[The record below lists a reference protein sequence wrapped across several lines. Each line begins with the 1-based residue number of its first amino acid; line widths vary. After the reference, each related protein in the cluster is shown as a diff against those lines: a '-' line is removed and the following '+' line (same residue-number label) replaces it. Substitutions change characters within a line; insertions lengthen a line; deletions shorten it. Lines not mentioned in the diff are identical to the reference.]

1 MGLPRLCVVDTNV
14 PIVANL
20 LQKPDDSNCIDSKCI
35 LECIKYI
42 KHVTTTQALVIDEG
56 NCIFNEYMKHLTIGE
71 PGVGNTFMKWVMNS
85 RHCLPANQNV
95 RITEIAQN
103 EFEEF
108 PKDPRLADF
117 DPSDKKFVAVAIAC
131 SENPSILQ
139 ATDCKWIKWA
149 PSLKEKGIEVK
160 FLCPDYVKANYE
172 KKSKRK

>member
-1 MGLPRLCVVDTNV
+1 M
-14 PIVANL
+14 
-20 LQKPDDSNCIDSKCI
+20 LQNPEISSTRYEVREDRTLGGCR
-35 LECIKYI
+35 
-42 KHVTTTQALVIDEG
+42 
-56 NCIFNEYMKHLTIGE
+56 
-71 PGVGNTFMKWVMNS
+71 KWGIS
-85 RHCLPANQNV
+85 GW
-95 RITEIAQN
+95 E
-103 EFEEF
+103 
-108 PKDPRLADF
+108 LADF